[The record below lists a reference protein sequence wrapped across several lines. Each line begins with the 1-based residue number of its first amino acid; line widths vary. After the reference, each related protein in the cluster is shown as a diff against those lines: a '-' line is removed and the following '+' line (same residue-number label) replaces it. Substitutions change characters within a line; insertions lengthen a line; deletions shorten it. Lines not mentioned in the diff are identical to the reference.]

1 MNSMNPLFT
10 VQTWYHEQYRPV
22 MNSEHR
28 YKITDLILWNSGDPL
43 WAVHAFMNS
52 AHHKKKPCFARV
64 LLVYRMTKLVV
75 HYSLQ
80 FKIQIIYF
88 FIYVEYKLYILEAP
102 FSPCFHV
109 SILTFL
115 FNKGE
120 RKYKACI
127 KNITENNMVLLLFY
141 SIRSQNE
148 ATFGW
153 ASAYYYSV
161 TRS

>member
-10 VQTWYHEQYRPV
+10 VQTWYYEQYRPV
-22 MNSEHR
+22 MNIK
-28 YKITDLILWNSGDPL
+28 YPLQKIQTWYYETVETRCEQYTP
-43 WAVHAFMNS
+43 FMNS
-52 AHHKKKPCFARV
+52 ACHKKTVQKHGS

-80 FKIQIIYF
+80 FKIQILDF

-102 FSPCFHV
+102 FSPGFHV

-120 RKYKACI
+120 RKYKTCI

-141 SIRSQNE
+141 SIRSQN
-148 ATFGW
+148 
-153 ASAYYYSV
+153 
-161 TRS
+161 

>member
-1 MNSMNPLFT
+1 MNSIDLLWTIHTRYENCRPDIMKR
-10 VQTWYHEQYRPV
+10 WRPV
-22 MNSEHR
+22 VNSTR
-28 YKITDLILWNSGDPL
+28 PSWT
-43 WAVHAFMNS
+43 VHTI
-52 AHHKKKPCFARV
+52 KKNRALHGS

-80 FKIQIIYF
+80 FKIQILDF

-102 FSPCFHV
+102 FSPGFHV

-120 RKYKACI
+120 RKYNTCI